1 MAPSSNKG
9 LLRASRILRQ
19 QCRTDIDALGT
30 ALAKSRKIVA
40 DSKKLLQRSQEL
52 HRSAE
57 HQQLFIIDPEARVHF
72 VAATF
77 LRSVRN

>member
-9 LLRASRILRQ
+9 LLRASQILRQ